1 MIVKHNIKSKVVWGY
16 RYSYKLDGKWKVKS
30 VRSSKWT
37 KREAEQHEMKFVQS
51 LEKINGDS
59 LKFLHLFEMYF
70 DYKKVKLKLR
80 AYRDTRTASERH
92 ILPFFGDLLLN
103 DINTHIIENWQQNL
117 LKATYLKSGVRK
129 IYSNRQ
135 LEKVQI
141 NLNAMLTF
149 AFERELINRNP
160 FKSVGIAKRRLLIEE
175 EEEKRFITVDEFNR
189 IINAIETIEKDELR
203 KAQDLVT
210 FSILFW
216 CGLRKGELMALDVKD
231 YNFIK
236 KELRIY
242 KNWDYVNK
250 IITTPKTSNSVRTVI
265 VPDIVDEYIIKLVS
279 LYRQMIDYNPDKSLI
294 SYYGR
299 INSNSLTKRKDK
311 YCKITG
317 IKATLHDFRHSHVSM
332 LINSG
337 LQPFEIAKRLGHT
350 VEMVNE
356 VYGHL
361 YPSKQLEMVDLM
373 NKAS

>member
-1 MIVKHNIKSKVVWGY
+1 MIIKHIINSKVVWGY

-59 LKFLHLFEMYF
+59 LKFLQLFEMYF
-70 DYKKVKLKLR
+70 DYKKIKLKLR

-92 ILPFFGDLLLN
+92 ILSFFGDMILN
-103 DINTHIIENWQQNL
+103 DINAHDIETWQQSL
-117 LKATYLKSGVRK
+117 LKATYVKSGVRK
-129 IYSNRQ
+129 VYSNRQ

-160 FKSVGIAKRRLLIEE
+160 FKSVGIAKRRLLVEE

-216 CGLRKGELMALDVKD
+216 CGLRKGELMALDIKD
-231 YNFIK
+231 YNFMK

-311 YCKITG
+311 YCKVAG

-361 YPSKQLEMVDLM
+361 YPSKQKEMVELM
-373 NKAS
+373 NQAS